1 MAHPV
6 KKAHML
12 HSLSKQNVISERKEI
27 IERITGKSH
36 HLVQSF
42 GTGMRN
48 WWQWEVWVIKKE
60 AVALAL
66 VKKMWSQYI
75 KYFLGAL

>member
-48 WWQWEVWVIKKE
+48 
-60 AVALAL
+60 
-66 VKKMWSQYI
+66 
-75 KYFLGAL
+75 